1 MSSRRA
7 QAVFALLLG
16 ALLLGC
22 PGEEPAVA
30 RPSESAPDF
39 ELPLL
44 GGGEVTL
51 AAQRGR
57 IVILDFWA
65 TWCAPCEVQMPILDA
80 LWRERGGDRLM
91 IVGLSV
97 DSDPPAEVAA
107 WVAERGFR
115 YPLAIADQE
124 LALRYGILGF
134 PSLVIVDPEGRIRL
148 RHTGVLR
155 RDEIE
160 AELEAIEAVSSR
172 VSDSTK
178 G

>member
-1 MSSRRA
+1 MRARRSA
-7 QAVFALLLG
+7 RALAWLSA

-22 PGEEPAVA
+22 PAEERVAAGPSEPAPEFV
-30 RPSESAPDF
+30 
-39 ELPLL
+39 LPLL
-44 GGGEVTL
+44 GGGEISL
-51 AAQRGR
+51 AEQRGR

-80 LWRERGGDRLM
+80 LWRERGGERLM

-97 DSDPPAEVAA
+97 DTDPPAEVAA
-107 WVAERGFR
+107 WVAERGLR
-115 YPLAIADQE
+115 YPIAIGDQE
-124 LALRYGILGF
+124 LAVRYGVLGF
-134 PSLVIVDPEGRIRL
+134 PSLVILDPEGRIRL

-160 AELEAIEAVSSR
+160 AELEAIEAASSR
-172 VSDSTK
+172 PGDPTK